1 MLDNFIFSVNVVL
14 PIFVVMFLGF
24 VIRSRKMVD
33 AAILRKINNIVFYIA
48 LPIMLFRDISVANF
62 SEIFDLELALFT
74 SVMTVIIF
82 FACWAYAFFFI
93 KSDKSKSAF
102 VQAAF
107 RGNYAIVGLPIVM
120 NVMGAAY
127 SGRAI
132 LIITFVVPI
141 YNVLSVCVLCYYNGQ
156 KLGGM
161 KFVKQTFIHILK
173 NPIILGIFAGL
184 PFSVFGWALPQVLR
198 TSVQYVGGMGL
209 PLALIVIGGNVD
221 LKSFQSK
228 VRASFTATFAKLVL
242 APAVFVPIAIAM
254 GITGENLLIIYVVS
268 STPAAIN
275 SYIMAEAMGSDTV
288 LTANIIVLS
297 TFLSVFTFTLG
308 VFIFKTFGLI

>member
-24 VIRSRKMVD
+24 AIRSRGMVD
-33 AAILRKINNIVFYIA
+33 ATTLRKVNNIVFYVA
-48 LPIMLFRDISVANF
+48 LPIMLFRDLSVANF
-62 SEIFDLELALFT
+62 SEIFDLELVLF
-74 SVMTVIIF
+74 SCIMTILIF
-82 FACWAYAFFFI
+82 LGCWAYAHFFI
-93 KSDKSKSAF
+93 KSDKAKSAF

-120 NVMGAAY
+120 NVMGAGY

-132 LIITFVVPI
+132 IIITFVVPI

-156 KLGGM
+156 KLGGI
-161 KFVKQTFIHILK
+161 KFVKQTLIHILK
-173 NPIILGIFAGL
+173 NPIILGILAGL
-184 PFSVFGWALPQVLR
+184 PFSIFGWALPQVLR

-228 VRASFTATFAKLVL
+228 VSASFTATFAKLIL
-242 APAVFVPIAIAM
+242 APAIFVPIAVM
-254 GITGENLLIIYVVS
+254 LGITGENLLIIYVVS

-275 SYIMAEAMGSDTV
+275 CYIMAEAMDSDTV

-308 VFIFKTFGLI
+308 VFTFKTFGLI